1 MVEGLG
7 AFNKNGEGG
16 ATIPFKFEEEK
27 KVDPHSNTLIQQ
39 EHSSASVL
47 SQMDPITAQNKWT

>member
-1 MVEGLG
+1 MVEALG

-27 KVDPHSNTLIQQ
+27 KVNPHTNTLI
-39 EHSSASVL
+39 
-47 SQMDPITAQNKWT
+47 